1 MEIRHLITF
10 QTIIEIGSYTG
21 AASQLVSPQ
30 SLPIYSRLKKRL
42 AGSFSLTKEGI

>member
-21 AASQLVSPQ
+21 AASQLGYTQSTITAHIQ
-30 SLPIYSRLKKRL
+30 SLEEEIGGHLSD
-42 AGSFSLTKEGI
+42 